1 MLLIFGLLFLPTVLG
16 ESPCRNHHWQGSRP
30 WMSTKTGYTQ
40 IAKILPAASEIKG
53 SQCEPLHLWTVVRH
67 GTRYP
72 SVKAIN
78 LMTNTLP
85 GLRDKIVA
93 AGKLCHQELRLLQDW
108 KVFLDESL
116 EKKLHEEG
124 EREMMLLGHR
134 LRQRLPDLLQQY
146 EETKF
151 NMRTT
156 RTQRCVASG
165 HSFVTGVWPAVPKAH
180 IAWEEPIADHDPVI
194 RSGMKYSHLIFVS
207 AIWYILVQFL
217 GQI

>member
-1 MLLIFGLLFLPTVLG
+1 
-16 ESPCRNHHWQGSRP
+16 
-30 WMSTKTGYTQ
+30 MSTKTGYTQ
-40 IAKILPAASEIKG
+40 IVKRLPAALKIKE

-72 SVKAIN
+72 SIKAIW

-93 AGKLCHQELRLLQDW
+93 AGKLCHPELKFLQDW
-108 KVFLDESL
+108 KVYLDESL

-134 LRQRLPDLLQQY
+134 WRQRLPDLLENY
-146 EETKF
+146 EETRF
-151 NMRTT
+151 NLRTT

-165 HSFVTGVWPAVPKAH
+165 HSFVMGVWPAVPKAD
-180 IAWEEPIADHDPVI
+180 IAWEEPVIDHDPLI
-194 RSGMKYSHLIFVS
+194 REPINVKWSGNSGITRNIFYQNHFLKS
-207 AIWYILVQFL
+207 LVVAHSVE
-217 GQI
+217 GRVES